1 MQVNSQ
7 TKSTQCLDSQM
18 AQAYLDYAEANPEK
32 AKKVNFE
39 AYLSGEKPITPRFFS
54 ENFDEIWEQTPEVK
68 ARLYELKNQQV
79 ADPEDDIGK
88 PAYVHTA
95 RELSSLSTGGI
106 HTLYGLFPN
115 GISIEVGASDTG
127 KSMLLRQLG
136 LCSSGGKDFL
146 GRKYNGKHKS
156 AIIVSTEDDDTA
168 LGFFVT
174 KQNLTMQLNDE
185 ELDRLRFI
193 TDTTDI
199 IKRLDAELQRQPAD
213 VVICDALGDLF
224 GGKDLNQ
231 NNQVRSFLNEYSQ
244 LANKHSVAVI
254 FLHHTSKRSEE
265 LTPSKNNSIGS
276 QGIEAKSR
284 LVLELRQSKHDENI
298 RHLCIVKG
306 NYLPAEAKTA
316 SYDLR
321 MDANFCFVDTGD
333 RTEFDQLSAT
343 ASGKPKPIK
352 VIDDDEYQGFL
363 MSIFSSK
370 NDSYS
375 GRVLNE
381 KVMARFGIADRKAR
395 MAVAMFEAR
404 GWIEDRSK
412 TRGRKE
418 YHLRAERMKTLF

>member
-1 MQVNSQ
+1 MEEIETTPAPQL
-7 TKSTQCLDSQM
+7 LDPLAHAVM
-18 AQAYLDYAEANPEK
+18 
-32 AKKVNFE
+32 
-39 AYLSGEKPITPRFFS
+39 T
-54 ENFDEIWEQTPEVK
+54 
-68 ARLYELKNQQV
+68 ELKPRPPHV
-79 ADPEDDIGK
+79 F
-88 PAYVHTA
+88 TA
-95 RELSSLSTGGI
+95 RELSKLCIEGI
-106 HTLYGLFPN
+106 FVLFGLFPV
-115 GISIEVGASDTG
+115 GISILVGASDTG
-127 KSMLLRQLG
+127 KSMLLRLLG
-136 LCSSGGKDFL
+136 LCVSGGKNFI
-146 GRKYNGKHKS
+146 GRTFNGKHRS
-156 AIIVSTEDDDTA
+156 AIIVSTEDDNTA
-168 LGFFVT
+168 LAFFVSR
-174 KQNLTMQLNDE
+174 QNLTTNLDDD

-193 TDTTDI
+193 TDTENI
-199 IKRLDAELQRQPAD
+199 IAKLDEELTRQPTD

-224 GGKDLNQ
+224 SGKDLNQ
-231 NNQVRSFLNEYSQ
+231 NNQVRAFLNEFSQ
-244 LANKHSVAVI
+244 LANRHSVAIV
-254 FLHHTSKRSEE
+254 FLHHTAKRAED
-265 LTPSKNNSIGS
+265 LAPSKNNSIGS

-284 LVLELRQSKHDENI
+284 LVLELRQSKQDENI